1 MPSRKHVEELEFSSL
16 NDDGPPTKISVRVI
30 SRKGPSAMIEYS
42 LDGLTQRFVLAQ
54 NLVHDGQVDISDLE
68 QAAPY
73 GLPIAELVG
82 NVQFTPLKLEQ
93 ACRERGLWT
102 AEDFVQNPSLV
113 QGALQD
119 ALRLDVGTIL
129 NLALKHKE

>member
-16 NDDGPPTKISVRVI
+16 NDDRPPTKISVRVI
-30 SRKGPSAMIEYS
+30 SIKGPSAMIECS
-42 LDGLTQRFVLAQ
+42 LDGLLKRFVLPQ
-54 NLVHDGQVDISDLE
+54 SSVVDGQVDISDLE

-73 GLPIAELVG
+73 GLPIGELLPTIH
-82 NVQFTPLKLEQ
+82 FTPLKLEQ

>member
-1 MPSRKHVEELEFSSL
+1 MVA
-16 NDDGPPTKISVRVI
+16 RVI
-30 SRKGPSAMIEYS
+30 SHKGPSAMIECV
-42 LDGLTQRFVLAQ
+42 LDGLTKRFVLGQ
-54 NLVHDGQVDISDLE
+54 EKVHDGQVDISDLE

-73 GLPIAELVG
+73 GLPIAELLG
-82 NVQFTPLKLEQ
+82 NIQFTPLKLEQ

-119 ALRLDVGTIL
+119 ALRLDGGTIL

>member
-1 MPSRKHVEELEFSSL
+1 MPSRKHAEELEFSSL
-16 NDDGPPTKISVRVI
+16 NDDGPPTKVTVRVI
-30 SRKGPSAMIEYS
+30 SHKGPSAMIECS
-42 LDGLTQRFVLAQ
+42 LDGLLKRFVIAY
-54 NLVHDGQVDISDLE
+54 NLVVDGQADISDLE

-73 GLPIAELVG
+73 GLPIGELLPKI
-82 NVQFTPLKLEQ
+82 QYDPRRLEQ

-102 AEDFVQNPSLV
+102 AEDFVRNPSLV

-119 ALRLDVGTIL
+119 ALRLDAGTIL

>member
-1 MPSRKHVEELEFSSL
+1 MPSRKRVEELEFSSL

-30 SRKGPSAMIEYS
+30 SRKGPSAMIECTV
-42 LDGLTQRFVLAQ
+42 DGLTKRFVLAQ
-54 NLVHDGQVDISDLE
+54 NLVHDGQVDISDFE

-73 GLPIAELVG
+73 GLPIAELLG

>member
-1 MPSRKHVEELEFSSL
+1 MPSRKHDEEIVYNSL
-16 NDDGPPTKISVRVI
+16 DKDVYHEKVAVRVV
-30 SRKGPSAMIEYS
+30 SRKGPSAMIECS
-42 LDGLTQRFVLAQ
+42 LDGLTKRFVLGQ

-102 AEDFVQNPSLV
+102 AEDFAKNPSLV